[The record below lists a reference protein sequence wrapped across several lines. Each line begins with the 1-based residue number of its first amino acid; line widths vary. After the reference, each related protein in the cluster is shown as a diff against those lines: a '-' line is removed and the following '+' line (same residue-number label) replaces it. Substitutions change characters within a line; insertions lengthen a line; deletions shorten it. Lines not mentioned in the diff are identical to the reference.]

1 MVSTPLFASDRGVNA
16 MPASVAMHRAVE
28 AHWFT
33 VLMLVT
39 EAFSPMYSVPF
50 RKVSDAAPPWSEV
63 RATLDIAWVAA
74 PLALNGSVTRRIPPP
89 LRVVKY
95 RSPPPFSAAPAG
107 RLPRCGAVTLSRVG
121 LPNLFVVEL

>member
-28 AHWFT
+28 AHWLM

-39 EAFSPMYSVPF
+39 APFSPMYSVPF
-50 RKVSDAAPPWSEV
+50 RKVRDAAPPWSDV

-74 PLALNGSVTRRIPPP
+74 RLALRGWVPGRTPPP
-89 LRVVKY
+89 LGVVKY

-121 LPNLFVVEL
+121 LPNLLV